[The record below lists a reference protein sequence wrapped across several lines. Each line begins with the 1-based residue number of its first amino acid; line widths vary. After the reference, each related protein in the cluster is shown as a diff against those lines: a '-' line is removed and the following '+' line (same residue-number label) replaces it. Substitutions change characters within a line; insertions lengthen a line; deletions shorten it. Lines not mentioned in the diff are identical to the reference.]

1 LTERHQRIE
10 RLDRTGSAPAQPH
23 NAGCPELT
31 TVSTDPC
38 PVVDTWPDII
48 PVTPAEIDVLETF
61 LGELLDEIRASA
73 RSDQ

>member
-1 LTERHQRIE
+1 MTERHQRIE
-10 RLDRTGSAPAQPH
+10 RLDCTGSAPAQPH
-23 NAGCPELT
+23 NAGCPEPT

-61 LGELLDEIRASA
+61 LGELLDQILGGT
-73 RSDQ
+73 RSNQ